1 MYKYICK
8 ETICTQLDLPKNRYL
23 SNHSNR
29 VIISGKKYVKI
40 EKNNKNDNIHINE
53 AQEIR

>member
-40 EKNNKNDNIHINE
+40 EKK
-53 AQEIR
+53 